1 MAQQSRNTSSL
12 QWMLEQMADE
22 MKSAGVFL
30 SLSQADPEIKAQQ
43 FINAVLSLAQTPMT
57 GTVKGTMDFPETLSK
72 FSIELDISADEEV
85 TVSDVKLTHLFYSPV
100 TFSPDLDGKLKR
112 IAGISNDIAAEID
125 QAIARRLGNLEEEFN
140 RYPSRDAADWNTAR
154 VEDIKAHLKDA
165 YVKPRNIMAPLVD
178 GMRFYNEHAKTE
190 LSMDDAYL
198 TKTTGESDPNEA
210 LLQFAQNLSGLSR
223 EELIARFF

>member
-1 MAQQSRNTSSL
+1 MKKQFRNTSSL

-30 SLSQADPEIKAQQ
+30 SLSQEDPEIKARQ

-57 GTVKGTMDFPETLSK
+57 GKVKGTMDFSETLSK

-85 TVSDVKLTHLFYSPV
+85 TVSDVNITHLFYSPV

-112 IAGISNDIAAEID
+112 LAGISTDISAEID
-125 QAIARRLGNLEEEFN
+125 REIAQRLGNLEEEFN
-140 RYPSRDAADWNTAR
+140 RYQSHDTADWNAAR

-165 YVKPRNIMAPLVD
+165 YIKPRNVMAPLVD

-190 LSMDDAYL
+190 LSMDNAYL
-198 TKTTGESDPNEA
+198 VKTTGEPDPNEA
-210 LLQFAQNLSGLSR
+210 LLKFAQELSGLSR